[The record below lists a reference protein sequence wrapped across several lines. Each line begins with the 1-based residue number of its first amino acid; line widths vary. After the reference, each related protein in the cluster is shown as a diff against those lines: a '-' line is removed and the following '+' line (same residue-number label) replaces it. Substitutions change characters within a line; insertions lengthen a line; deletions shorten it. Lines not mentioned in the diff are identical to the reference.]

1 MNLRNSFPV
10 SLLCRIAKIDR
21 NNFYKWLKLPKINK
35 YDYFDN
41 VLRDIFNISDKTYG
55 YRRMFLAIKQLGFT
69 YSKKTVR
76 KRMKILGLKCEIRQN
91 KTIYKKYNLDNNSK
105 CQNYLQQNFI
115 VSKPNQK
122 YSEDITYLPTKKG
135 MVYLNVIIDLFGKI
149 PIAYKSSYSC
159 NSKLVEDTVDILLKK
174 RKSLTNVI
182 IHSDQGV
189 TYLSKSYIEKLSK
202 LKIIRSDSKKGCPYD
217 NACSENFFSIFKVEK
232 LYRLGY
238 IPKDKE
244 EMDEII
250 EEYMDFY
257 INRRISNS
265 LGGLTP
271 KQYYDN
277 YIEKAK
283 RPTKIC

>member
-1 MNLRNSFPV
+1 MPF
-10 SLLCRIAKIDR
+10 
-21 NNFYKWLKLPKINK
+21 
-35 YDYFDN
+35 
-41 VLRDIFNISDKTYG
+41 
-55 YRRMFLAIKQLGFT
+55 
-69 YSKKTVR
+69 
-76 KRMKILGLKCEIRQN
+76 
-91 KTIYKKYNLDNNSK
+91 
-105 CQNYLQQNFI
+105 
-115 VSKPNQK
+115 
-122 YSEDITYLPTKKG
+122 
-135 MVYLNVIIDLFGKI
+135 
-149 PIAYKSSYSC
+149 
-159 NSKLVEDTVDILLKK
+159 
-174 RKSLTNVI
+174 
-182 IHSDQGV
+182 
-189 TYLSKSYIEKLSK
+189 
-202 LKIIRSDSKKGCPYD
+202 D